1 MRTTIRISF
10 LIALGT
16 ITMLATTSLGVAQ
29 TTPADIGSQASPTS
43 RIQTLEQQ
51 ADTINAQI
59 FQLNRE
65 MEVLVENY
73 NKTRIHLD
81 ELTMELADSHIRLD
95 DMWARY
101 TAEEKQ
107 LSDRVVSIYKAGE
120 INVFEIIVNSED
132 FNEFYVQLGYMK
144 KVNDQDNKLKEQ
156 YKHSAREISKLAD
169 EIDMKRLDQ
178 LALEKQL
185 STQKSEVEAMLA
197 EREAMLGQ
205 VNAEV
210 QQIIEEEAARQLQE
224 QEMARAEAESLLRDL
239 QISDEVQAQ
248 VVMDALQFLGVPY
261 VWGGESP
268 QGFDC
273 SGLTKYV
280 YARHGISLPH
290 YAAYQYNMGVP
301 VPNDMLQPG
310 DLIFWGPGHPHHV
323 GMYIGQGKYVE
334 ASGFSEMVK
343 ISTLTFDGDYAGAR
357 RFPLQARSS
366 PVS

>member
-1 MRTTIRISF
+1 MKTAIRISF
-10 LIALGT
+10 LMTLGT
-16 ITMLATTSLGVAQ
+16 IMVMAITSLGSAQ
-29 TTPADIGSQASPTS
+29 TTPDNISSADSAAS

-51 ADTINAQI
+51 ADAINAEI

-73 NKTRIHLD
+73 NMTRIHLD

-101 TAEEKQ
+101 AAEEKQ

-144 KVNDQDNKLKEQ
+144 KVNDQDHKLKEQ
-156 YKHSAREISKLAD
+156 YKYSAREISKLTD
-169 EIDMKRLDQ
+169 EIDVKRLDQ

-185 STQKSEVEAMLA
+185 GTQKSAVEAMLA

-205 VNAEV
+205 VNIEV
-210 QQIIEEEAARQLQE
+210 QQILEQEAARQLQE
-224 QEMARAEAESLLRDL
+224 QEMARAEAETLLRDL
-239 QISDEVQAQ
+239 QISDDVQAE
-248 VVMDALQFLGVPY
+248 VVLDALQFLGVPY

-301 VPNDMLQPG
+301 VPNEMLQPG
-310 DLIFWGPGHPHHV
+310 DLIFWGPSHPHHV

-334 ASGFSEMVK
+334 ASGFGEMVK

-366 PVS
+366 PAS

>member
-10 LIALGT
+10 LFALGL
-16 ITMLATTSLGVAQ
+16 ITMLATTSLGSAQ
-29 TTPADIGSQASPTS
+29 TAPAGVGSQANAAS
-43 RIQTLEQQ
+43 RIQSLEQQ
-51 ADTINAQI
+51 ADAINAEI
-59 FQLNRE
+59 FQLSRE

-73 NKTRIHLD
+73 NKTRIQLD

-101 TAEEKQ
+101 AAEEKQ
-107 LSDRVVSIYKAGE
+107 LSDRVVGIYKAGE
-120 INVFEIIVNSED
+120 VNVFEIIVNSED

-144 KVNDQDNKLKEQ
+144 KVNDQDYKLKEQ
-156 YKHSAREISKLAD
+156 YKHSAREISRLTE
-169 EIDMKRLDQ
+169 EIDVKRSDQ
-178 LALEKQL
+178 LSLEKQL
-185 STQKSEVEAMLA
+185 SQQKETVEAMLS

-205 VNAEV
+205 VNSEV

-224 QEMARAEAESLLRDL
+224 QEMARAEAETLLRDL
-239 QISDEVQAQ
+239 QISDEVQAE
-248 VVMDALQFLGVPY
+248 VVLDALQFLGVPY

-280 YARHGISLPH
+280 YARHGINLPH

-357 RFPLQARSS
+357 RFPLKARSA
-366 PVS
+366 P